1 MKIEISV
8 QELRE
13 LGILVEDTPKVKD
26 SIVNSVLDKYVA
38 RSEVGQ
44 KKYNTNL
51 DRTDLA
57 PSDWLLHAQ
66 EEAMDLSL
74 YLEKLIKT
82 DK

>member
-13 LGILVEDTPKVKD
+13 LGILVEDNPKVKD
-26 SIVNSVLDKYVA
+26 SIVNSVLDKYVT

>member
-1 MKIEISV
+1 
-8 QELRE
+8 
-13 LGILVEDTPKVKD
+13 
-26 SIVNSVLDKYVA
+26 VNSVLDKYVT